1 VTQPPSDPPAA
12 LSEPIRSSWRRF
24 LDVYEP
30 LRPELY
36 RYCRH
41 LCQSPWDADDLVQE
55 ALARA
60 FAVLGTVDRDPE
72 NPRAWLFRVA
82 SNAWIDRM
90 RRQREVSIETHEPE
104 PPEAPEGVEPRA
116 AREAAGTLLGELS
129 PQERAAV
136 VLKDV
141 FEWTLEET
149 ALALGTS
156 VGAVK
161 AALSGGRG
169 KLAEPAR
176 PLRRPANRAVL
187 DAFCEAFNAR
197 DLDRLTALLLETSS
211 SEVVRITT
219 QYGRD
224 AARRTVL
231 TGMLF
236 GSRVMADPQRPA
248 GVDPRHRHGILPD
261 LPRAELREH
270 RGELLV
276 LSWYTHQDGQAVRA
290 ITRLDCD
297 GPGVSRLRNY
307 FYTPDVIAD
316 VCTELGVPFRTNGSR
331 PA

>member
-1 VTQPPSDPPAA
+1 MTQPERDPAELTGA
-12 LSEPIRSSWRRF
+12 IRSSWRRF

-41 LCQSPWDADDLVQE
+41 LCRSPWDADDLVQD
-55 ALARA
+55 ALTRA
-60 FAVLGTVDRDPE
+60 FAMLGTLDREPDQ
-72 NPRAWLFRVA
+72 PRAWLFRVA
-82 SNAWIDRM
+82 SNAWIDRV
-90 RRQREVSIETHEPE
+90 RRQREVSGDV
-104 PPEAPEGVEPRA
+104 PEGEARQTSEPRA
-116 AREAAGTLLGELS
+116 AREAAATLIEQLS

-141 FEWTLEET
+141 FELSLDET

-169 KLAEPAR
+169 KLAQPE
-176 PLRRPANRAVL
+176 RASPRALDRGVL

-197 DLDRLTALLLETSS
+197 DLDRLTALLLETASV
-211 SEVVRITT
+211 EVVRITT

-231 TGMLF
+231 QGMLF
-236 GSRVMADPQRPA
+236 GSRVLADTTRA
-248 GVDPRHRHGILPD
+248 VGVEPRFRQGVLPD

-270 RGELLV
+270 HGELVL
-276 LSWYTHQDGQAVRA
+276 LSWYKHTDGEAVRA
-290 ITRLDCD
+290 ITKLDSD
-297 GPGVSRLRNY
+297 GQGVSRLRNY

-316 VCTELGVPFRTNGSR
+316 VCTALGVPFRTNGYR
-331 PA
+331 PV